1 MKKFIKK
8 IMDKM
13 GYVKEKELEGMK
25 ASFDCIFKSLEH
37 KLWENNINSNIL
49 LYELELAKGK
59 RKANFNPKVS
69 IIIPV
74 YNGSN
79 YLKYAIESAL
89 SQTYKNIEVIVV
101 NDGSNDNGKSKA
113 IAKKYSKKISYYEKT
128 NGGVSSA
135 LNYGIKKMSGDYF
148 AWLSHDDLIE
158 PNHIEKLVEYISIE
172 GNEKVIPYA
181 AFKIIDENGVIR
193 VDDTVAVQLHCFDYK
208 TSILNNEFTLVKGEI
223 NGGSVLIPKEAFKKH
238 GLFDEKQRITQERDM
253 WARLITEY
261 KFINIPYDTAM
272 IRTHSQQVTNT
283 NPNIKIESD
292 KKNIE
297 IIRNISDEKI
307 KEMGL
312 SKSTFYE
319 LLRTHYK
326 DNNNSV
332 IAEELQRLLDEH
344 LKK

>member
-1 MKKFIKK
+1 
-8 IMDKM
+8 
-13 GYVKEKELEGMK
+13 
-25 ASFDCIFKSLEH
+25 
-37 KLWENNINSNIL
+37 
-49 LYELELAKGK
+49 
-59 RKANFNPKVS
+59 
-69 IIIPV
+69 
-74 YNGSN
+74 
-79 YLKYAIESAL
+79 
-89 SQTYKNIEVIVV
+89 
-101 NDGSNDNGKSKA
+101 
-113 IAKKYSKKISYYEKT
+113 
-128 NGGVSSA
+128 
-135 LNYGIKKMSGDYF
+135 
-148 AWLSHDDLIE
+148 
-158 PNHIEKLVEYISIE
+158 
-172 GNEKVIPYA
+172 
-181 AFKIIDENGVIR
+181 
-193 VDDTVAVQLHCFDYK
+193 
-208 TSILNNEFTLVKGEI
+208 
-223 NGGSVLIPKEAFKKH
+223 
-238 GLFDEKQRITQERDM
+238 M

-307 KEMGL
+307 KKMGL